1 MFHSLIFLGSLIAGA
16 LDTVVGFGGVLLL
29 LPVLVLVVGSKD
41 AVLLSALIPLGWNL
55 TRTVMMPQLV
65 NWRTGGL
72 MALGIVPGSIIG
84 AQFLDTVN
92 PDLLRKLIGGVLLL
106 FGLYYVLR
114 LYFDLPQPRAMK
126 SWTIPVFGAVA
137 GAVSS
142 LIGAGNGPI
151 QAWGMAAAGLGAREI
166 AVTGGAL
173 GAVNAAARLIGY
185 GVDGE
190 LHAGLWMPG
199 AVGIVAAVLGSL
211 LGIRLSMRA
220 KDSTL
225 ELVIGVV
232 IILAGLRMFWH

>member
-29 LPVLVLVVGSKD
+29 LPVLVLVVGSRD

-55 TRTVMMPQLV
+55 TRTVMMPKLV

-84 AQFLDTVN
+84 AQFLDVVN
-92 PDLLRKLIGGVLLL
+92 PDLLRKLIGGVLIL

-114 LYFDLPQPRAMK
+114 LYYDLPEPRALK
-126 SWTIPVFGAVA
+126 SWTVPLFGLAA

-151 QAWGMAAAGLGAREI
+151 QAWGMAAAGLGAREM

-173 GAVNAAARLIGY
+173 GAVNSAARLIGY
-185 GVDGE
+185 GVDGQ
-190 LHAGLWMPG
+190 LHAGLWLPG
-199 AVGIVAAVLGSL
+199 LLGIVAAVLGSL
-211 LGIRLSMRA
+211 LGIRLSTRA

-232 IILAGLRMFWH
+232 IILAGLRMFF